1 MRAKKLQLFT
11 LFCKTGSVKNQAE
24 IYYYAN
30 FSVHTCCPSHVERA
44 ASVFVSHKSNS
55 NQNTQKTRECEPIM
69 QIFSCLKEKER
80 LAYRSIV
87 ARFSW
92 TAHALQILKSVNY
105 NSSFSLKFCNTNI
118 FPVTHFQCQL
128 NTLTSL
134 LSLFRL
140 IFLCL
145 LINMDLLFFISAHS
159 FQTIFK

>member
-1 MRAKKLQLFT
+1 
-11 LFCKTGSVKNQAE
+11 
-24 IYYYAN
+24 
-30 FSVHTCCPSHVERA
+30 
-44 ASVFVSHKSNS
+44 
-55 NQNTQKTRECEPIM
+55 M

-145 LINMDLLFFISAHS
+145 LINMDLLFISQPTH
-159 FQTIFK
+159 FKLFLNKLRVGGEKNVMQNQK